1 MTCLN
6 KAVVDSTYKWLP
18 VLVRGIKKKPG
29 VFGIEFNPIFVL
41 CAYYFGTADFLF
53 ILHRAVISFLQI
65 HVVILSTFRC
75 VI

>member
-6 KAVVDSTYKWLP
+6 NAVVDSTYKWLP

-41 CAYYFGTADFLF
+41 RAYYFGTAVFF

-65 HVVILSTFRC
+65 HVVIISSFRC

>member
-6 KAVVDSTYKWLP
+6 NAVVDSTYKWLP

-41 CAYYFGTADFLF
+41 CA
-53 ILHRAVISFLQI
+53 
-65 HVVILSTFRC
+65 
-75 VI
+75 

>member
-6 KAVVDSTYKWLP
+6 NAVVDSTYKWLP

-41 CAYYFGTADFLF
+41 RAYYFGTADFFL

-65 HVVILSTFRC
+65 HVVILSSFRC
-75 VI
+75 AI

>member
-41 CAYYFGTADFLF
+41 RAYYFGTADFF
-53 ILHRAVISFLQI
+53 SY
-65 HVVILSTFRC
+65 SS
-75 VI
+75 